1 METLDKTVET
11 DAGQVRVLI
20 DSLMVYMIMKNLELE
35 CQITLKREEV
45 KKLIRNLTAAHSA
58 AMANKQELMEVY
70 EEWSK
75 PETP

>member
-1 METLDKTVET
+1 MKTLDKTVET
-11 DAGQVRVLI
+11 DAGQVRVLV
-20 DSLMVYMIMKNLELE
+20 DSLMVYMIMKNLGLE
-35 CQITLKREEV
+35 CQITLKPEEV
-45 KKLIRNLTAAHSA
+45 KKLIRNLTAAYSA